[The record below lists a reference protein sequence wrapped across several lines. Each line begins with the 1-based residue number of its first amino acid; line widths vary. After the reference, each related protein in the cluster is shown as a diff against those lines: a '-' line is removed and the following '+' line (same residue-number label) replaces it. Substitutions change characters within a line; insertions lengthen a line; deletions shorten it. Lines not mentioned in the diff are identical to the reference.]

1 MCGICGVVQVGGRPR
16 PIADEDALAI
26 LTDTMHH
33 RGPDDRGTFTADGI
47 AIGARRLSVM
57 DPVLGAQ
64 PICSEDGR
72 VWAALNGE
80 LYNQEALRAQL
91 RRAGHDL
98 HTHCDTEVIPHLYE
112 EHGLDFTDHLV
123 GMFAIA
129 VWDARRRRAVVAR
142 DHVGVKPMYWTLQE
156 DAVVFASE
164 LKSLI
169 RFGVPAV
176 LDEDAIEAYL
186 TLGFVPGPK
195 TPYRGI
201 NKLEPGHRLVVEE
214 GSVRVER
221 WWTFPEPAPES
232 PERAQAA
239 YRSEL
244 LDLLNESVQMQL
256 EADVPVGVMLSGGL
270 DSSLVVALASKY
282 SSTPLKTFAVGLPEN
297 NELADARR
305 IAERF
310 GTEHFDLELSPA
322 DIEPTLLALAYH
334 LGEPLADLSAIG
346 FYALSQLAREH
357 VTVALSGQGADELFG
372 GYRKHVA
379 ASITGKVPAALR
391 PLARLLA
398 PHAPS
403 ALQRPL
409 ATLGA
414 RDPGERLL
422 AMSGLDR
429 SPLLGRISG
438 DMALAAARRAAG
450 AIPDDPLPAAL
461 YVDARLGLVDDMLH
475 YFDRASMAHSLEV
488 RVPFLDH
495 RLVEWSSRLPSR
507 LRVNGR
513 TTKVILKDAARGLL
527 PDAVVDKRKVGFF
540 NGSVEPWLTHQA
552 GGLVGDALTGANP
565 AYSAVVD
572 PRAVRAAFADH
583 VSGRDRSQARTL
595 FTIAMLEL
603 WLQAYSETRVERPER
618 VLVSA

>member
-16 PIADEDALAI
+16 PIADADALAI
-26 LTDTMHH
+26 LTDAMHH
-33 RGPDDRGTFTADGI
+33 RGPDDRGTYAADGI

-57 DPVLGAQ
+57 DPELGAQ
-64 PICSEDGR
+64 PMCSEDGR

-80 LYNQEALRAQL
+80 LYNQDALRVQL
-91 RRAGHDL
+91 KRAGHEL
-98 HTHCDTEVIPHLYE
+98 RTHCDTEVIPHLYE
-112 EHGLDFTDHLV
+112 EHGLEFTNHLV

-129 VWDARRRRAVVAR
+129 VWDARRRRAVVVR
-142 DHVGVKPMYWTLQE
+142 DQVGVKPMYWTLQD

-164 LKSLI
+164 LKSLV

-186 TLGFVPGPK
+186 TLGFVPGPQ
-195 TPYRGI
+195 TPFRGI
-201 NKLEPGHRLVVEE
+201 HKLEPGHRLVVED
-214 GSVRVER
+214 GNVRVER

-232 PERAQAA
+232 PERAQAD
-239 YRSEL
+239 YRDEL
-244 LDLLNESVQMQL
+244 LELLHESVQMQL

-270 DSSLVVALASKY
+270 DSSLVVALAAED
-282 SSTPLKTFAVGLPEN
+282 SSAPLKTFAVSCPEDSGL
-297 NELADARR
+297 AAARR
-305 IAERF
+305 VAQMF
-310 GTEHFDLELSPA
+310 GADPSELELSPA
-322 DIEPTLLALAYH
+322 EIEPTLLALAYH
-334 LGEPLADLSAIG
+334 LGEPLADLSSIG
-346 FYALSQLAREH
+346 FYALSKLAREH

-379 ASITGKVPAALR
+379 ASLTGKVPAALR
-391 PLARLLA
+391 PLARRLA
-398 PHAPS
+398 PHVPES
-403 ALQRPL
+403 LRRPL

-422 AMSGLDR
+422 AMSALEA
-429 SPLLGRISG
+429 SPLLHSISG
-438 DMALAAARRAAG
+438 DRALAAARRAAG
-450 AIPDDPLPAAL
+450 DMADDPLPAAL
-461 YVDARLGLVDDMLH
+461 YVDARLGLVDDMLL

-527 PDAVVDKRKVGFF
+527 PDAVIDKRKVGFF
-540 NGSVEPWLTHQA
+540 NGAVEPWLTRQA
-552 GGLVGDALTGANP
+552 RGLVGDALSGPDP
-565 AYSAVVD
+565 AYAAVVE

-583 VSGRDRSQARTL
+583 VSGKD
-595 FTIAMLEL
+595 
-603 WLQAYSETRVERPER
+603 
-618 VLVSA
+618 